1 MTGKQPDVACMV
13 RGRPRIARRGCQ
25 TRMKPHDEQTSPD
38 PQLEGAPSR
47 MAVAGHPLH
56 PMTVTFPIAFL
67 LAALPADLAF
77 LLLDDAFWARVSLWL
92 LGVGTFSGIAAG
104 LIGTVE
110 LLWVQGIRRRITS
123 WSHFVLAV
131 MLLSVAFANWM
142 LRLPDPVVAIYPWG
156 VYLSALGALLTA
168 LAGWLGGKL
177 VFHHQIGIW
186 DENELDPKT
195 PGQPPPTAPVRLRK
209 H

>member
-1 MTGKQPDVACMV
+1 MTTQ
-13 RGRPRIARRGCQ
+13 
-25 TRMKPHDEQTSPD
+25 DEQASPD

-77 LLLDDAFWARVSLWL
+77 LYLQDAFWARVSLWL
-92 LGVGTFSGIAAG
+92 LGVGTFAG
-104 LIGTVE
+104 VVAGVIGTIE
-110 LLWVQGIRRRITS
+110 LLWVEGIRRRITS

-131 MLLSVAFANWM
+131 MLLSVGFANWS
-142 LRLPDPVVAIYPWG
+142 LRLPDPVAAIYPWG

-168 LAGWLGGKL
+168 IAGWLGGKL

-186 DENELDPKT
+186 DENELDPDT
-195 PGQPPPTAPVRLRK
+195 PGRPPPPAPVRRRK